1 MADSNPEI
9 IIPSTRYSGS
19 KRRFL
24 NWIWENVSD
33 IKFDSALDV
42 FGGTASVSLLFKQKG
57 KRVHYNDILSF
68 NQIIGTAIIANSKT
82 IVTESDLE
90 KVFKS
95 KPVSKRKTIQRFY
108 TDTFYLEEENIWLD
122 NFIQK
127 IGTVDD
133 KFKRAIILSALFQ
146 ACLSKRPFNLFHR
159 ANLNLRTNDVQRNF
173 GNKTTWEK
181 PFEELIKKFVTEYNQ
196 AVFDNEKKNKVVGGH
211 NALYCPNGVDLVYFD
226 PPYFSNNHSTG
237 LNYLDYYNFL
247 EGIANYDEWT
257 DLVIDRETNVPK
269 LKEKKA
275 IQNFTSKEQITNSIE
290 KLIERFQD
298 NIIVMSYL
306 DEGIPDKQTIKK
318 LFKKYGKKVTVKEKQ
333 HKYALSHNA
342 KNELLFI
349 AK

>member
-1 MADSNPEI
+1 MAESKPEI
-9 IIPSTRYSGS
+9 KFPSTRYSGS

-24 NWIWENVSD
+24 SWIWENVSD

-68 NQIIGTAIIANSKT
+68 NQIIGTALIANSKT
-82 IVTESDLE
+82 TVTESDLE
-90 KVFKS
+90 NVFKS
-95 KPVSKRKTIQRFY
+95 QSVSRKKTIQRFY
-108 TDTFYLEEENIWLD
+108 TDTFYLEEENVWLD

-127 IGTVDD
+127 VATVED

-159 ANLNLRTNDVQRNF
+159 ANLNLRTNDVKRNF

-181 PFEELIKKFVTEYNQ
+181 PFEALIKKFVAEYNQ
-196 AVFDNEKKNKVVGGH
+196 AIFDNEKKNKVVGGH
-211 NALYCPNGVDLVYFD
+211 NALYCPNGVDLVYLD

-247 EGIANYDEWT
+247 EGIASYDEWT

-275 IQNFTSKEQITNSIE
+275 IQNFTSKEQITSSIE
-290 KLIERFQD
+290 KLIERFQN

-318 LFKKYGKKVTVKEKQ
+318 LFKKYGKKVTIKEKQ
-333 HKYALSHNA
+333 HKYALSRNA

>member
-1 MADSNPEI
+1 MAESNPEI
-9 IIPSTRYSGS
+9 KIPSTRYSGS

-24 NWIWENVSD
+24 DWIWASISD

-68 NQIIGTAIIANSKT
+68 NQIIGTALIANSKT
-82 IVTESDLE
+82 TVTESELK

-95 KPVSKRKTIQRFY
+95 QPISRRKTIQNFY
-108 TDTFYLEEENIWLD
+108 TDTFYLQKENIWLD

-127 IGTVDD
+127 VATVDD

-159 ANLNLRTNDVQRNF
+159 ANLNLRTNDVKRNF

-211 NALYCPNGVDLVYFD
+211 NALYCPNGVDLVYLD

-247 EGIANYDEWT
+247 EGIANYNEWT
-257 DLVIDRETNVPK
+257 DLVVETDTNVPK

-275 IQNFTSKEQITNSIE
+275 IQHFTSKEQITNSIE

-306 DEGIPDKQTIKK
+306 DEGIPDKQTIKG
-318 LFKKYGKKVTVKEKQ
+318 LFKKYGKKATVKEKQ
-333 HKYALSHNA
+333 HKYALSHST

>member
-1 MADSNPEI
+1 MAELNPEI
-9 IIPSTRYSGS
+9 KIPSTRYSGS
-19 KRRFL
+19 KRKFL

-57 KRVHYNDILSF
+57 KKVHYNDILSF
-68 NQIIGTAIIANSKT
+68 NQIIGTALIANSKT
-82 IVTESDLE
+82 IVTEIDLE
-90 KVFKS
+90 NVFKS
-95 KPVSKRKTIQRFY
+95 KPITRNKTIQRFY
-108 TDTFYLEEENIWLD
+108 TNIFYLEEENVWLD
-122 NFIQK
+122 SFVQK
-127 IGTVDD
+127 VATVED

-159 ANLNLRTNDVQRNF
+159 ANLNLRSNDVKRNF

-181 PFEELIKKFVTEYNQ
+181 PFEDLIKKFVAEYNQ
-196 AVFDNEKKNKVVGGH
+196 AVFDNDQKNKVVGGH
-211 NALYCPNGVDLVYFD
+211 NALYCPNGVDLVYLD
-226 PPYFSNNHSTG
+226 PPYFSKNHSTG
-237 LNYLDYYNFL
+237 LNYLAYYNFL
-247 EGIANYDEWT
+247 EGIANYNKWT
-257 DLVIDRETNVPK
+257 DLVIDTETNVPK
-269 LKEKKA
+269 LREKKA

-306 DEGIPDKQTIKK
+306 DEGIPDKQTIKT
-318 LFKKYGKKVTVKEKQ
+318 FFNKYGKKVIVKEKQ
-333 HKYALSHNA
+333 HKYALSKNS

>member
-1 MADSNPEI
+1 MAELNPEI
-9 IIPSTRYSGS
+9 KFPSTRYSGS

-24 NWIWENVSD
+24 SWIWDNVSD

-42 FGGTASVSLLFKQKG
+42 FGGTASVSLLFKQRG
-57 KRVHYNDILSF
+57 KKVHYNDILSF
-68 NQIIGTAIIANSKT
+68 NQIIGIALIENSKT
-82 IVTESDLE
+82 TVTEKDLQ
-90 KVFKS
+90 KVFS
-95 KPVSKRKTIQRFY
+95 AKPGSRKKTIQKFY
-108 TDTFYLEEENIWLD
+108 YDTFYLEEENKWLD

-127 IGTVDD
+127 VATVED
-133 KFKRAIILSALFQ
+133 KYKRAIILSALFQ

-159 ANLNLRTNDVQRNF
+159 ANLNLRTNDVNRNF

-181 PFEELIKKFVTEYNQ
+181 PFEDLILKFVAEYNQ
-196 AVFDNEKKNKVVGGH
+196 AVIDNQKKNKVVGGH
-211 NALYCPNGVDLVYFD
+211 DALYCPNGVDLVYID

-237 LNYLDYYNFL
+237 LNYLEYYSFL
-247 EGIANYDEWT
+247 EGIANYEKWT
-257 DLVIDRETNVPK
+257 SLVVDSKTNIPK
-269 LKEKKA
+269 LREKKA
-275 IQNFTSKEQITNSIE
+275 IKHFTDKKKINSSIE

-306 DEGIPDKQTIKK
+306 DEGVPDKETIISI
-318 LFKKYGKKVTVKEKQ
+318 FKNFGKKVRVEEKQ

>member
-1 MADSNPEI
+1 MVDLNPEI
-9 IIPSTRYSGS
+9 KFPTTRYSGS

-24 NWIWENVSD
+24 SWIWENISD

-68 NQIIGTAIIANSKT
+68 NQIIGTALIENSKT
-82 IVTESDLE
+82 TVTECDLE
-90 KVFKS
+90 IVFKS
-95 KPVSKRKTIQRFY
+95 QPVSRKKTIQKLY
-108 TDTFYLEEENIWLD
+108 SDTFYLKEENIWLD

-127 IGTVDD
+127 VATVDD
-133 KFKRAIILSALFQ
+133 KFKRAIILSSLFQ

-159 ANLNLRTNDVQRNF
+159 ANLNLRINNVKRSF

-181 PFEELIKKFVTEYNQ
+181 PFEELIKKFVAEYNQ
-196 AVFDNEKKNKVVGGH
+196 AVFNNGRKNKVVGGYD
-211 NALYCPNGVDLVYFD
+211 ALYCPNGVDLVYLD
-226 PPYFSNNHSTG
+226 PPYFSNSQSTG

-247 EGIANYDEWT
+247 EGIANYNKWT
-257 DLVIDRETNVPK
+257 ELVIDTEMNVPK
-269 LKEKKA
+269 LKEKKG
-275 IQNFTSKEQITNSIE
+275 IQHFTSKEQIINSVE
-290 KLIERFQD
+290 KLIERFQN

-306 DEGIPDKQTIKK
+306 DEGIPDKHTIKNI
-318 LFKKYGKKVTVKEKQ
+318 FKKYGKKVTVKEKQ
-333 HKYALSHNA
+333 HKYALSKNP

>member
-1 MADSNPEI
+1 MADLNPNI
-9 IIPSTRYSGS
+9 VYPSTRYSGS

-24 NWIWENVSD
+24 SWIWENVSD

-42 FGGTASVSLLFKQKG
+42 FGGTASVSLLFKQQG

-68 NQIIGTAIIANSKT
+68 NQIIGTALISNSKT
-82 IVTESDLE
+82 KVTEADLE
-90 KVFKS
+90 KVFNCLSLSRK
-95 KPVSKRKTIQRFY
+95 KTIQKLY
-108 TDTFYLEEENIWLD
+108 TGTFYLEQENVWLD
-122 NFIQK
+122 NFIEK
-127 IGTVDD
+127 VATVDN

-159 ANLNLRTNDVQRNF
+159 ANLNLRTNDVKRNF
-173 GNKTTWEK
+173 GNKATWEK
-181 PFEELIKKFVTEYNQ
+181 PFEDLIRKFIGEYNQ
-196 AVFDNEKKNKVVGGH
+196 AIFDNEQRNKVVGGY
-211 NALYCPNGVDLVYFD
+211 NALSCPNGVDLVYLD

-237 LNYLDYYNFL
+237 LNYLDYYSFL
-247 EGIANYDEWT
+247 EGIANYDKWT
-257 DLVIDRETNVPK
+257 ELVVDTQTNVPK

-275 IQNFTSKEQITNSIE
+275 IRDFISKAQITSSID

-306 DEGIPDKQTIKK
+306 DEGIPDKQTIIE
-318 LFKKYGKKVTVKEKQ
+318 LFKKHGKKVSVREKQ
-333 HKYALSHNA
+333 HKYALSHHA

>member
-1 MADSNPEI
+1 MAGSNPEI
-9 IIPSTRYSGS
+9 KIPSTRYSGS

-24 NWIWENVSD
+24 TWIWENVSD

-68 NQIIGTAIIANSKT
+68 NQIIGTAIITNSKT

-90 KVFKS
+90 KVFNS
-95 KPVSKRKTIQRFY
+95 KLVSRKKTIQRFY
-108 TDTFYLEEENIWLD
+108 TNTFYLEEENIWLD

-127 IGTVDD
+127 VATVED

-146 ACLSKRPFNLFHR
+146 ACLSKRPYNLFHR
-159 ANLNLRTNDVQRNF
+159 ANLNMRTNDVKRNF

-181 PFEELIKKFVTEYNQ
+181 PFEELIKKFVAEYNQ
-196 AVFDNEKKNKVVGGH
+196 AVFDNGKKNKVIGGY
-211 NALYCPNGVDLVYFD
+211 NALYCPNGVDLVYLD
-226 PPYFSNNHSTG
+226 PPYFSNTQTSG
-237 LNYLDYYNFL
+237 LNYLYYYNFL
-247 EGIANYDEWT
+247 EGIANYNKWE
-257 DLVIDRETNVPK
+257 DLIIDSQTNIPK

-306 DEGIPDKQTIKK
+306 DEGIPDKQTIKN
-318 LFKKYGKKVTVKEKQ
+318 LFRKYGKNVTVKEKQ
-333 HKYALSHNA
+333 HKYALSKNS

>member
-1 MADSNPEI
+1 MADLSPEI
-9 IIPSTRYSGS
+9 KFPSTRYSGS

-24 NWIWENVSD
+24 HWIWENVSD
-33 IKFDSALDV
+33 IKFDSVLDV

-68 NQIIGTAIIANSKT
+68 NQIIGTALIVNSKT
-82 IVTESDLE
+82 IVAENDLE
-90 KVFKS
+90 RVFKS
-95 KPVSKRKTIQRFY
+95 KPISRKTTIQNLY
-108 TDTFYLEEENIWLD
+108 TDTFYLEQENIWLD

-127 IGTVDD
+127 VASVDD

-159 ANLNLRTNDVQRNF
+159 ANLNLRTNDVKRNF

-181 PFEELIKKFVTEYNQ
+181 PFEELIKKFVAEYNQ
-196 AVFDNEKKNKVVGGH
+196 SVFDNERKNKVVGGH
-211 NALYCPNGVDLVYFD
+211 NALYCPNGVDLVYLD
-226 PPYFSNNHSTG
+226 PPYFSNNHSIG

-247 EGIANYDEWT
+247 EGIANYNKWT
-257 DLVIDRETNVPK
+257 DLVIDKETSVPK

-275 IQNFTSKEQITNSIE
+275 IQQFTRKEQITSSIE

-306 DEGIPDKQTIKK
+306 DEGIPDMQTIKNI
-318 LFKKYGKKVTVKEKQ
+318 FKKYGKKVTVKEKQ
-333 HKYALSHNA
+333 HKYALSHHS

>member
-1 MADSNPEI
+1 MADLNPEI
-9 IIPSTRYSGS
+9 KFPSTRYSGS

-24 NWIWENVSD
+24 HWIWENVSD

-68 NQIIGTAIIANSKT
+68 NQIIGTALIANSKT
-82 IVTESDLE
+82 TVTGNDLE
-90 KVFKS
+90 NIFKS
-95 KPVSKRKTIQRFY
+95 KPISKKKTIQNLY
-108 TDTFYLEEENIWLD
+108 TGTFYLEQENIWLD

-127 IGTVDD
+127 VAMVDD

-159 ANLNLRTNDVQRNF
+159 ANLNLRTNDVKRNF

-181 PFEELIKKFVTEYNQ
+181 PFEELIKKFVAEYNQ
-196 AVFDNEKKNKVVGGH
+196 SVFDNEKKNKVVGGH
-211 NALYCPNGVDLVYFD
+211 DALYCPNGVDLVYID
-226 PPYFSNNHSTG
+226 PPYFSNNHSSG
-237 LNYLDYYNFL
+237 LNYLEYYNFL
-247 EGIANYDEWT
+247 EGIANYNKWT
-257 DLVIDRETNVPK
+257 DLVIDSETNVPK

-275 IQNFTSKEQITNSIE
+275 IQHFTNKEQITNSIE

-318 LFKKYGKKVTVKEKQ
+318 IFKKYGKKVTVKEKQ
-333 HKYALSHNA
+333 HKYALSHYS